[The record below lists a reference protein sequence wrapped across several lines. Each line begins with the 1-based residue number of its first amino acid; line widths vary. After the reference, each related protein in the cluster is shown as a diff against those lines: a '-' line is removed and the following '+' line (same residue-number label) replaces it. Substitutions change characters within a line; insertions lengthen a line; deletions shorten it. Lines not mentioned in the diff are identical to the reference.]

1 MMIVILVTFPA
12 CYRRRHSLGFQMD
25 DLQTA
30 ALPSTGLQTTILPSV
45 SIQAPSAT
53 TRRLISKVQLQKS
66 REGSFSAISD
76 DDDSVFERAVEDRH
90 LQDVGKSSKETVSRR
105 ARVSLHPNMNQEE
118 IKQLALR
125 LHRTQG
131 HRQVPDDSLM
141 TDEEQK
147 MLEFS
152 QRVNPEQSSRSG
164 QNKEWLGSAV
174 RRLSVAFKDDDS
186 ELGNQSESGS
196 SVQYM
201 QRVRSQPSVLPPIY
215 RHTPRPLSIRQWGL
229 DKPTEAHT
237 PSISEDKWEDLR
249 YCRYL
254 RAPGGMLKE
263 LNVGDDEDE

>member
-1 MMIVILVTFPA
+1 MIVILITFPG
-12 CYRRRHSLGFQMD
+12 CYRRRHSLGFHME

-30 ALPSTGLQTTILPSV
+30 ALPPTGLQATILPSV

-53 TRRLISKVQLQKS
+53 TRRLVSKVQLQKS
-66 REGSFSAISD
+66 REGSFSA
-76 DDDSVFERAVEDRH
+76 DDDSVFERAVDDEH
-90 LQDVGKSSKETVSRR
+90 FQGVGKSSNERR
-105 ARVSLHPNMNQEE
+105 ARVTLHPNMNQEE
-118 IKQLALR
+118 IKQVAQR
-125 LHRTQG
+125 LHQTQG
-131 HRQVPDDSLM
+131 HHKVLDPSLL

-147 MLEFS
+147 ILEFS
-152 QRVNPEQSSRSG
+152 QCADPEVSSRSG
-164 QNKEWLGSAV
+164 HNKEWLENAV
-174 RRLSVAFKDDDS
+174 RRLSVAFRDDDS
-186 ELGNQSESGS
+186 ESGDHSESGS

-215 RHTPRPLSIRQWGL
+215 RHTPRPLAIRQWGL